1 MCKFVSTMHFKR
13 KFNKFLKEGI
23 NFAAA
28 HNSKGL
34 EFDTVILT
42 NDFLTDNKLR
52 ERKSKM
58 LYAKML
64 LNWFAGVMKR
74 INPVFMAIMKNFK

>member
-1 MCKFVSTMHFKR
+1 M
-13 KFNKFLKEGI
+13 
-23 NFAAA
+23 
-28 HNSKGL
+28 

-42 NDFLTDNKLR
+42 NDFLTDNKLG
-52 ERKSKM
+52 ERKSRI

-74 INPVFMAIMKNFK
+74 INPVFMAKILIRTLRIKFILNLQAKEKRIF